1 MTKKIIISE
10 SEKNSIKRMYS
21 LINEA
26 DSSQIQSM
34 AQNLANTF
42 DELTNKFDTIKSQNQ
57 NAKTEMGEQDTNT
70 DPCGSIKLLIGLYGG
85 LVARS
90 LKGIATLNLQMAVEN
105 DMTKRLEIA
114 NLQLEGLKTIA
125 NAMKNLTE
133 L

>member
-1 MTKKIIISE
+1 MTKQIIISE
-10 SEKNSIKRMYS
+10 LEKKSIKQMYS
-21 LINEA
+21 LLTEA

-42 DELTNKFDTIKSQNQ
+42 DELTNEFNTIKSQNQ

-85 LVARS
+85 LIARG

-114 NLQLEGLKTIA
+114 NQQLEGLKVIA

>member
-1 MTKKIIISE
+1 MTKQIIISE

-42 DELTNKFDTIKSQNQ
+42 DELTNEFNTIKSQNQ

-85 LVARS
+85 LVARG
-90 LKGIATLNLQMAVEN
+90 LKGVATLNVLMSLEN
-105 DMTKRLEIA
+105 DMTKRLELA
-114 NLQLEGLKTIA
+114 SQQLQGLTTIA

>member
-1 MTKKIIISE
+1 MTKQIIISE
-10 SEKNSIKRMYS
+10 SEKNSIKQMYS

-42 DELTNKFDTIKSQNQ
+42 DELTNEFNTIKSQNQ

-85 LVARS
+85 LVSRG
-90 LKGIATLNLQMAVEN
+90 LKGVATLNVLMALEN
-105 DMTKRLEIA
+105 DMTKRLELA
-114 NLQLEGLKTIA
+114 SQQLQGLTTIA